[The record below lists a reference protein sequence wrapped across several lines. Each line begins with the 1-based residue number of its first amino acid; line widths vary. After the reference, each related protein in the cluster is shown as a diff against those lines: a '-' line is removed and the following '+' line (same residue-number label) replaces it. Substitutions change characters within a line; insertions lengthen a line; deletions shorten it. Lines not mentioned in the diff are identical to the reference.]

1 MARLNKPV
9 NFNVLW
15 AQSGSKSDVTAK
27 IPEGWVVEIPD
38 FEDMNALQYRQDSGI
53 AYLLQVGV
61 SEWESSSVYYPN
73 QITNRNGVLYKAL
86 QENQGRDPST
96 AVANGYWEKLSPSY
110 SEFTTLQNRINSSDP
125 FSQYILKTQ
134 PVVSVSMGATGFRSN
149 VEPTTGMFFNGTE
162 MDFRKSGTTT
172 ASIPPNTLS
181 IEDNSKY
188 LATTAWVK
196 SLIADE
202 IAKVTTKFQIGIGES
217 IISNNPQ
224 NPASSK
230 GYGVW
235 ALDCQGRS
243 IVGVSQNAADP
254 SWTKTVN
261 SLFGTYTNTLTSENI
276 PPHKH
281 YTVRIGNSIG
291 DMNLTNNVFVNAH
304 RTNSDYNGYIAGSTS
319 PNEVPDT
326 GISSNPIGSNGQP
339 IGNTATSFNNVQPSQ
354 TKYIWTRIA

>member
-96 AVANGYWEKLSPSY
+96 SVANGYWEKLSPSY

-149 VEPTTGMFFNGTE
+149 IEPTTGMFFNGTE
-162 MDFRKSGTTT
+162 MEFRKSGTTT

-202 IAKVTTKFQIGIGES
+202 IAKVTTKFQVGIGES

-254 SWTKTVN
+254 TWTKTVN
-261 SLFGTYTNTLTSENI
+261 SLFGAYTHTLSTDEM
-276 PPHKH
+276 PKHKH
-281 YTVRIGNSIG
+281 RGAGSPDNAGSIG
-291 DMNLTNNVFVNAH
+291 GWDSSTKVNYP
-304 RTNSDYNGYIAGSTS
+304 TMELVMKSDDILNDNFTVYPLAWGEEGGS
-319 PNEVPDT
+319 
-326 GISSNPIGSNGQP
+326 QP
-339 IGNTATSFNNVQPSQ
+339 HNNVQPSQ